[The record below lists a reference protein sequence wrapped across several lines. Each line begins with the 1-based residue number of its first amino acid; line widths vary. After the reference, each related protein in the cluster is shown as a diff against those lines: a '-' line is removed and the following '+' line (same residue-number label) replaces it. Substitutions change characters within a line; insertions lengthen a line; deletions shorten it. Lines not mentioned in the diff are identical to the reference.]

1 MPNCNF
7 IEFLF
12 SIEGVLIPR
21 NYHYCLYSALTSLSP
36 KLKDNPEWAI
46 SRISNT
52 NIFDDRTLRLTQ
64 STIKLRCSK
73 DLITELTM
81 LFDCQIHLGKE
92 LIKLKLVNGT
102 ELKSQENL
110 AAWVSI
116 KTDNNREPDLTRFAV
131 SLGKQLAK
139 FDINTLPTIGR
150 KEQLIIKKQPCAVY
164 PVMFS
169 DLRSNE
175 SLILQEKGLGGRK
188 HLGCGFFE

>member
-1 MPNCNF
+1 VSNF
-7 IEFLF
+7 VEFLF
-12 SIEGVLIPR
+12 SIEGSLIPR
-21 NYHYCLYSALTSLSP
+21 NYHYCLYSALTGLAP

-46 SRISNT
+46 GRISNT

-81 LFDCQIHLGKE
+81 LFDCQIHLHLGKE

-116 KTDNNREPDLTRFAV
+116 KTDNNREPDL
-131 SLGKQLAK
+131 GKQLAK
-139 FDINTLPTIGR
+139 FDIDTLPTIGR

-169 DLRSNE
+169 DLHPNE

>member
-1 MPNCNF
+1 MSNF
-7 IEFLF
+7 VEFLF
-12 SIEGVLIPR
+12 SIEGSLIPR
-21 NYHYCLYSALTSLSP
+21 NYHYCLYSALTGLAP
-36 KLKDNPEWAI
+36 KFKDSPEWAI
-46 SRISNT
+46 GRISNT

-169 DLRSNE
+169 DLRPNE
-175 SLILQEKGLGGRK
+175 SLILQEKGLGDSRRIIGIE
-188 HLGCGFFE
+188 FI